1 MKGSNCRKSD
11 NHHPFRYPRGETP
24 LRKIKVDALIVG
36 GGIAGMQT
44 CLDLA
49 DQGYQVALVEKEAS
63 IGGKMIALSKVFPTL
78 DCCSCITTPKMSAVA
93 HHPNIQLLTYHEVQS
108 LTKIDGHYQAKVL
121 KKPRYL
127 NEDDCTG
134 CRQCE
139 YACPI
144 TLPSAFD
151 LDYGATKA
159 VRVPFSTAVPQIAVL
174 DIENC
179 ILCGKCEKAC
189 PVDCIDF
196 TQQPEIIQIQAE
208 AIVLATG
215 FEITSPFTK
224 KEYGAAENHNVIS
237 AMFMERLLAPTGPY
251 GRVIRPG
258 DGKEPDSI
266 AYIQCAG
273 SRDATLG
280 VEYCSRVCCMYAIKQ
295 AMLLAGSLPL
305 ADITIYYMDIRTFGK
320 GYEQFYQN
328 AQAMGIEFVK
338 GKVASIIED
347 ENHNPV
353 LRVEL
358 IDEGSQVVERTH
370 DLAVLSVGL
379 LPHYDPE
386 AIFQVSLGD
395 DGFVDTPQ
403 FNAYPCI
410 TGREG
415 IFVAGT
421 SAGPMDIVDSIV
433 MSGSAAAE
441 AAAYIEELRKAP
453 LQQAKSEDVYA

>member
-1 MKGSNCRKSD
+1 MKKVQ
-11 NHHPFRYPRGETP
+11 
-24 LRKIKVDALIVG
+24 VDALVVG
-36 GGIAGMQT
+36 GGISGMQSA
-44 CLDLA
+44 LDLA
-49 DQGYQVALVEKEAS
+49 DQGYQVALVEKDAS

-78 DCCSCITTPKMSAVA
+78 DCCSCITTPRMSAVA
-93 HHPNIQLLTYHEVQS
+93 HHENIQLFTYHEVQGIQENENGF
-108 LTKIDGHYQAKVL
+108 LADVL
-121 KKPRYL
+121 KKPRFV
-127 NEDDCTG
+127 NEDTCTG

-144 TLPSAFD
+144 NIPNPFD
-151 LDYGATKA
+151 LDYGATKT
-159 VRVPFSTAVPQIAVL
+159 VRVPFSTAVPQLAVL

-179 ILCGKCEKAC
+179 IFCGKCEKVC
-189 PVDCIDF
+189 PTDAIDF
-196 TQQPEIIQIQAE
+196 SQQPIPIQIE
-208 AIVLATG
+208 AKAIILATG
-215 FEITSPFTK
+215 FETTSRFAK
-224 KEYGAAENHNVIS
+224 KEYNAEDNHNVIS

-273 SRDATLG
+273 SRDTTLG

-328 AQAMGIEFVK
+328 AKTMGIQFIK
-338 GKVASIIED
+338 GKVASIKED
-347 ENHNPV
+347 ENQNPV

-379 LPHYDPE
+379 LPSYDHE
-386 AIFQVSLGD
+386 KIYQLSKGD
-395 DGFVDTPQ
+395 DGFINSPH
-403 FNAYPCI
+403 FNTYPCW
-410 TGREG
+410 TDRTG
-415 IFVAGT
+415 IFAAGT
-421 SAGPMDIVDSIV
+421 ASAPMGIVDSIV
-433 MSGSAAAE
+433 MAGSAAAE
-441 AAAYIEELRKAP
+441 AAAFIENHKIKETTPDER
-453 LQQAKSEDVYA
+453 ENVYA

>member
-1 MKGSNCRKSD
+1 M
-11 NHHPFRYPRGETP
+11 
-24 LRKIKVDALIVG
+24 RKIQVDALVVG

-44 CLDLA
+44 ALDLA

-93 HHPNIQLLTYHEVQS
+93 HHPNIQLLTYHEVQN
-108 LTKIDGHYQAKVL
+108 LTKINGRFSAEVL
-121 KKPRYL
+121 RKTRYI

-144 TLPSAFD
+144 NLPSSFD
-151 LDYGATKA
+151 LDYGVTKA
-159 VRVPFSTAVPQIAVL
+159 IRVPFSTAVPQYAVL

-189 PVDCIDF
+189 PVNCIDF
-196 TQQPEIIQIQAE
+196 TLQPEMIEIQAE
-208 AIVLATG
+208 VIVLASG
-215 FEITSPFTK
+215 FDTTSRLAK
-224 KEYGAAENHNVIS
+224 KEYGAAENHNVIN

-320 GYEQFYQN
+320 GYEQFFQN
-328 AQAMGIEFVK
+328 AKAMGIQFVK
-338 GKVASIIED
+338 GKVASIKQD
-347 ENHNPV
+347 ENQNPI

-358 IDEGSQVVERTH
+358 IDEGSRIEERTH

-386 AIFQVSLGD
+386 EIFNVSLGD
-395 DGFVDTPQ
+395 DGFVNIPQ
-403 FNAYPCI
+403 TNSYPCL
-410 TGREG
+410 TEREG

-433 MSGSAAAE
+433 MSGSAASE
-441 AAAYIEELRKAP
+441 AAAYIESQKEP
-453 LQQAKSEDVYA
+453 LTHTEKSEDVYA

>member
-1 MKGSNCRKSD
+1 M
-11 NHHPFRYPRGETP
+11 
-24 LRKIKVDALIVG
+24 RKIQVDALVVG

-44 CLDLA
+44 ALDLA

-93 HHPNIQLLTYHEVQS
+93 HHSNIQLLTYHEVQNLEKNS
-108 LTKIDGHYQAKVL
+108 AGFSAEVL
-121 KKPRYL
+121 KKPRYV
-127 NEDDCTG
+127 NEVDCTG

-144 TLPSAFD
+144 TLPNAFD

-159 VRVPFSTAVPQIAVL
+159 VRVPFSTAVPQYAVL

-189 PVDCIDF
+189 PVNCIDF
-196 TQQPEIIQIQAE
+196 TQQPETIEIQTK

-215 FEITSPFTK
+215 YETTSHLAK
-224 KEYGAAENHNVIS
+224 KEYGAEENKNVIN

-266 AYIQCAG
+266 AYVQCAG

-295 AMLLAGSLPL
+295 AMLLAGSLPM

-320 GYEQFYQN
+320 GYEQFYQI
-328 AQAMGIEFVK
+328 AKTMGIEFVK
-338 GKVASIIED
+338 GKVASIKQD
-347 ENHNPV
+347 ENQNPV

-358 IDEGSQVVERTH
+358 IDEGSQVKEITH
-370 DLAVLSVGL
+370 DLAVLSVGM
-379 LPHYDPE
+379 LPQYDPE
-386 AIFQVSLGD
+386 AIFNVSLGD
-395 DGFVDTPQ
+395 DHFIDIPKI
-403 FNAYPCI
+403 NSYPCLSN
-410 TGREG
+410 REG
-415 IFVAGT
+415 IFVAGA
-421 SAGPMDIVDSIV
+421 SGGPMDIVDSII
-433 MSGSAAAE
+433 MASGAASE
-441 AAAYIEELRKAP
+441 TAAYIESQKISPTLKKE
-453 LQQAKSEDVYA
+453 SEDVYA

>member
-1 MKGSNCRKSD
+1 M
-11 NHHPFRYPRGETP
+11 
-24 LRKIKVDALIVG
+24 RKIQVDALVVG

-44 CLDLA
+44 ALDLA

-93 HHPNIQLLTYHEVQS
+93 HHSNIQLLTYHEVQN
-108 LTKIDGHYQAKVL
+108 LTRNESGFSAEVL
-121 KKPRYL
+121 KKPRYVT
-127 NEDDCTG
+127 EEDCTG

-144 TLPSAFD
+144 NLPNAFD

-159 VRVPFSTAVPQIAVL
+159 VRVPFSTAVPQYAVL

-189 PVDCIDF
+189 PVNCIDF
-196 TQQPEIIQIQAE
+196 TQQPETIEIQAK

-215 FEITSPFTK
+215 YETTSHLAK
-224 KEYGAAENHNVIS
+224 KEYGAEENKNVIN

-266 AYIQCAG
+266 AYVQCAG

-295 AMLLAGSLPL
+295 AMLLAGSLPM

-320 GYEQFYQN
+320 GYEQFYQI
-328 AQAMGIEFVK
+328 AKTMGIEFVK

-347 ENHNPV
+347 DNQNPV

-358 IDEGSQVVERTH
+358 IDEGSRVEEITH
-370 DLAVLSVGL
+370 DLAVLSVGM
-379 LPHYDPE
+379 LPQYDPQS
-386 AIFQVSLGD
+386 IFNVSIGD
-395 DGFVDTPQ
+395 DKFIDIPKI
-403 FNAYPCI
+403 NSYPCLSN
-410 TGREG
+410 REG
-415 IFVAGT
+415 IFVAGA
-421 SAGPMDIVDSIV
+421 SGGPMDIVDSII
-433 MSGSAAAE
+433 MASGAAAE
-441 AAAYIEELRKAP
+441 TAAYIESQKISPATKKE
-453 LQQAKSEDVYA
+453 SEDVYA